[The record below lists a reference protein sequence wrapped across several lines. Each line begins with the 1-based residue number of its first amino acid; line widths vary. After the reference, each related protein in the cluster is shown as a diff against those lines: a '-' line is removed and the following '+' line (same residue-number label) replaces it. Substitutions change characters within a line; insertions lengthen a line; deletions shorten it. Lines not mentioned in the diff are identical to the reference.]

1 MHTLLNRLLEK
12 NIISS
17 EKASQITAY
26 ENQKPVSIFWE
37 LRSLLYLGIS
47 CLSGGLGILIYQ
59 NIDSIGHSVLIG
71 FIAIFCLVCFWYSC
85 KHRTPFTWEEVQS
98 ASFLSE
104 YSLLG
109 ACVLFLVL
117 EGYLQYQ
124 YNFFGERYGLAT
136 FIPAVLFFG
145 VAYFFDHRGIL
156 SMAITA
162 AGSWLGLSIAP
173 KSLFKTFD
181 IITNDL
187 VYTGIAFGVLLV
199 LIGWLSEWKDK
210 KKHFAFTYYFFGA
223 NVAFISILTALFSFD
238 WKFIHLLLLLAMSA
252 VAIFHARQTKSYLL
266 LLMVIIYGYI
276 GFTYYVFSNFN
287 FDQYLFFSFFYFMIS
302 CGAVVYFL
310 FNVKSILGISKSKN
324 V

>member
-1 MHTLLNRLLEK
+1 MNALLERLLKK

-17 EKASQITAY
+17 DKAAKILAY
-26 ENQKPVSIFWE
+26 ENQKPISIFWE

-59 NIDSIGHSVLIG
+59 NIDTIGHSVLIG
-71 FIAIFCLVCFWYSC
+71 LIAISCIICFWYSY
-85 KHRTPFTWEEVQS
+85 KHRVPFTWEEAQN
-98 ASFLSE
+98 ASSLSE

-145 VAYFFDHRGIL
+145 VSYFFDHRGIL

-162 AGSWLGLSIAP
+162 SGSWLGLSIAP

-181 IITNDL
+181 IITTEI

-199 LIGWLSEWKDK
+199 LVGWLSEWKDK
-210 KKHFAFTYYFFGA
+210 KKHFSFTYYFFGA
-223 NVAFISILTALFSFD
+223 NVAFISSLTALFSFEF
-238 WKFIHLLLLLAMSA
+238 KFLHFILLLAMSG

-266 LLMVIIYGYI
+266 LLMGIIYGYI

-287 FDQYLFFSFFYFMIS
+287 FDQYLFFSFFYFLIS

-324 V
+324 A

>member
-1 MHTLLNRLLEK
+1 MNALLDRFLEK

-17 EKASQITAY
+17 EKAAQILEY

-59 NIDSIGHSVLIG
+59 NIDTIGHSVLIG
-71 FIAIFCLVCFWYSC
+71 LIAILCLFCFWYSY
-85 KHRTPFTWEEVQS
+85 KQRLPFTWQEAQNV
-98 ASFLSE
+98 SFLSE
-104 YSLLG
+104 FSLLG

-117 EGYLQYQ
+117 ESYLQYQ

-136 FIPAVLFFG
+136 FIPAVLFFVG
-145 VAYFFDHRGIL
+145 AYFFDHRGIL

-162 AGSWLGLSIAP
+162 TGSWLGLSIAP
-173 KSLFKTFD
+173 KNILDTFD
-181 IITNDL
+181 VINTEI

-199 LIGWLSEWKDK
+199 LVGWLSEWKDK

-223 NVAFISILTALFSFD
+223 NVALISTLTALFSFEF
-238 WKFIHLLLLLAMSA
+238 KFLHLLLLLTMSG

-266 LLMVIIYGYI
+266 LLMGVIYGYI
-276 GFTYYVFSNFN
+276 GFTYFVFSNFN
-287 FDQYLFFSFFYFMIS
+287 FDEYLFSSFFYFMIS

>member
-1 MHTLLNRLLEK
+1 
-12 NIISS
+12 
-17 EKASQITAY
+17 
-26 ENQKPVSIFWE
+26 
-37 LRSLLYLGIS
+37 
-47 CLSGGLGILIYQ
+47 
-59 NIDSIGHSVLIG
+59 
-71 FIAIFCLVCFWYSC
+71 
-85 KHRTPFTWEEVQS
+85 
-98 ASFLSE
+98 
-104 YSLLG
+104 
-109 ACVLFLVL
+109 
-117 EGYLQYQ
+117 
-124 YNFFGERYGLAT
+124 
-136 FIPAVLFFG
+136 
-145 VAYFFDHRGIL
+145 
-156 SMAITA
+156 MAITA

-173 KSLFKTFD
+173 KILFKTFD

-238 WKFIHLLLLLAMSA
+238 WKFIHLLLLLTISA
-252 VAIFHARQTKSYLL
+252 VAILHARQTKSYLL
-266 LLMVIIYGYI
+266 LLMGIIYGYI
-276 GFTYYVFSNFN
+276 GFTYYTFSNFN